1 MNKPERQVGVETPP
15 AVLYLTE
22 ENSAEAVLSR
32 FTKCDDPRL
41 KAVMTSIIRHLHAV
55 VKETEPSFQEW
66 MMAIDFLTRT
76 GQKCDDRR
84 QEWIL
89 MSDTLGV
96 SMLVDAIN
104 HRKPSEATQTTVLGP
119 FFVEG
124 APVLPMGADIDLEG
138 KGPPLVMS
146 GRVLDRHGKP
156 IEGAKIDV
164 WQSNIEGFYD
174 VQQPGIQPDMNLRG
188 RFETGPDGAF
198 SFRTARPRFYPVP
211 TDGPVGQLLEALGR
225 HPYRPAH
232 VHFMIA
238 APGYET
244 LITHLFLRGDPY
256 LTSDAVFGVKEA
268 LVIDFIEHDDPAA
281 AAANK
286 VANPYFTATYDFV
299 LA

>member
-1 MNKPERQVGVETPP
+1 MNKPERQAAVETPP

-22 ENSAEAVLSR
+22 ENSVEAVLSR
-32 FTKCDDPRL
+32 FTNCDNPRL

-55 VKETEPSFQEW
+55 VKETEPSFDEW

-96 SMLVDAIN
+96 SMLLDAIN

-156 IEGAKIDV
+156 VEGARIDV

-232 VHFMIA
+232 IHFMIA
-238 APGYET
+238 APGFET

-268 LVIDFIEHDDPAA
+268 LVIDFVEHDDRAA
-281 AAANK
+281 AAANG
-286 VANPYFTATYDFV
+286 VANPFFTATYDFV